1 MNEKLYTLI
10 EDYNLGR
17 LAPAQLEAFEAAMK
31 TDAALAAA
39 VQVHRV
45 EWEAQEMLAENVL
58 RAQIRQTFVEHPP
71 QTQHW
76 LLKNWQWT
84 ALTLLFLGI
93 AGVLF
98 FQKTPTEALPQN
110 AAPAN
115 LPTDTVPTRD
125 TLVPPPNVPKAQP
138 PQPLDTRK
146 YAMAAYRVPD
156 DLITTTRGEES
167 EDTLSL
173 VNKAFTEQ
181 NYRRV
186 IQLLTTLPKDERQ
199 EALAIR
205 AHAQFGA
212 GLYADAARDF
222 AELGKGGI
230 YRREAQWFGVLA
242 QMAAKGSDKKLWM
255 KELDKIRQEEG
266 HPYQKEA
273 DALWRG
279 LEVRGERVRE

>member
-17 LAPAQLEAFEAAMK
+17 LAPEQLEAFEAAMK

-39 VQVHRV
+39 VQTHRI
-45 EWEAQEMLAENVL
+45 EWEAQEMLAEHLL
-58 RAQIRQTFVEHPP
+58 RAKIRQAFVDHPP
-71 QTQHW
+71 RTQHW

-98 FQKTPTEALPQN
+98 FQKTPSASLPEN
-110 AAPAN
+110 TAPSN

-125 TLVPPPNVPKAQP
+125 SLVPKSNVPELQP
-138 PQPLDTRK
+138 PQPLDPRK

-156 DLITTTRGEES
+156 ELTTTRGADT
-167 EDTLSL
+167 EDTLAL
-173 VNKAFTEQ
+173 ANKAFTEK

-186 IQLLTTLPKDERQ
+186 IQLLATLPADESQ
-199 EALAIR
+199 EALTIR

-212 GLYADAARDF
+212 GRYANAARDF
-222 AELGKGGI
+222 ADLEKGGI

-242 QMAAKGSDKKLWM
+242 QMATPGSDKRLWM
-255 KELDKIRQEEG
+255 KELDEIRRGSG
-266 HPYQKEA
+266 HPYRKQAEGMWGKIRSEK
-273 DALWRG
+273 
-279 LEVRGERVRE
+279 

>member
-17 LAPAQLEAFEAAMK
+17 LAPPLLEAFEAAMK

-39 VQVHRV
+39 VQAHRV

-58 RAQIRQTFVEHPP
+58 RAQIRQAFAEKPP
-71 QTQHW
+71 RTQHW

-98 FQKTPTEALPQN
+98 FQKTPPEALPGN
-110 AAPAN
+110 TTPSS
-115 LPTDTVPTRD
+115 LPTDTVPARD
-125 TLVPPPNVPKAQP
+125 TLAPKPNVPELQP
-138 PQPLDTRK
+138 PQPLDPRK
-146 YAMAAYRVPD
+146 YAMAAYRLPD
-156 DLITTTRGEES
+156 ELTTTRGEDT
-167 EDTLSL
+167 EDTLAQA
-173 VNKAFTEQ
+173 NKAFIEK

-186 IQLLTTLPKDERQ
+186 LQLLATLPEDERQ
-199 EALAIR
+199 EALVIR

-212 GLYADAARDF
+212 GRYADAARDF
-222 AELGKGGI
+222 ADLEKGGI

-242 QMAAKGSDKKLWM
+242 QMAAKGSDQKLWM
-255 KELDKIRQEEG
+255 KELEKIRKESG
-266 HPYQKEA
+266 HPYRKQAEG
-273 DALWRG
+273 LWGKIRS
-279 LEVRGERVRE
+279 EK